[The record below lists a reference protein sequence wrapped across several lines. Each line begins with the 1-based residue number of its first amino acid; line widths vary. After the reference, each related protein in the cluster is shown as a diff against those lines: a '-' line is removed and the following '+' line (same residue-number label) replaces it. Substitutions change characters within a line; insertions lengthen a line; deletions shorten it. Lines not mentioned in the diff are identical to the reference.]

1 MGEVSFA
8 MKYGKYIVLLAVF
21 IFVMMSLLSG
31 NIGVILMAIG
41 SFIILAGLSFYKFLK
56 PMGVVISLLVGIAI
70 VIVGAFI
77 G

>member
-56 PMGVVISLLVGIAI
+56 PMCVVISLLVGIAI